1 MHVVIAWW
9 DGTRSAGT
17 PYADNSAGTPYT
29 DNKESAG
36 RPEASGTAPV
46 SSSVGEFPGLRT
58 SHWLIDPTADRQGL
72 ALLWDSAACAAR
84 SLPALAAKT
93 FGYAPSD
100 RWAFEL
106 DEALQSRPGSS
117 LGLPRELSLLLHA

>member
-17 PYADNSAGTPYT
+17 PHADS
-29 DNKESAG
+29 KESAG
-36 RPEASGTAPV
+36 RPETSGIGPD
-46 SSSVGEFPGLRT
+46 SSSAGEFPGLRT
-58 SHWLIDPTADRQGL
+58 SRWLTDPTADRQGL
-72 ALLWDSAACAAR
+72 ALLWDSAASAAR

-93 FGYAPSD
+93 FGCAPSD

-106 DEALQSRPGSS
+106 DEALQPKPGGP
-117 LGLPRELSLLLHA
+117 LGLPQELSLLLHA

>member
-1 MHVVIAWW
+1 MRVVIAWW

-17 PYADNSAGTPYT
+17 PHADSE
-29 DNKESAG
+29 KSSAG
-36 RPEASGTAPV
+36 RAETSDIDPD

-58 SHWLIDPTADRQGL
+58 SHWLTDPTADRQGL
-72 ALLWDSAACAAR
+72 ALPWDSAASAAR

-93 FGYAPSD
+93 SGHAPSD

-106 DEALQSRPGSS
+106 DEALQPKPGGSP
-117 LGLPRELSLLLHA
+117 GLPQEPSLPLHA